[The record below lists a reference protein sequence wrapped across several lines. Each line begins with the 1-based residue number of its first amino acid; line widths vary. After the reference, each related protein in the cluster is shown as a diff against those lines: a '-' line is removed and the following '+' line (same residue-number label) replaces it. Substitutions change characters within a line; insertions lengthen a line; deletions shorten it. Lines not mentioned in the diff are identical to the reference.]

1 MNDNQPKM
9 DAEPDESAAAVERMA
24 EIINESED
32 RNLTTSATDQNSPQQ
47 IRKNVESEKDGDLET
62 SIAEA
67 SKQAEQATKTSI
79 NSNFSSKEPN
89 VNVAPWAV
97 GLLIIGLVFIV
108 TAMLT
113 GNRFPIPTFG
123 EWNIGIG
130 IFLSCYAGLMMLSWR

>member
-1 MNDNQPKM
+1 MNDNQPKV
-9 DAEPDESAAAVERMA
+9 DAEPDESAAAVERVA

-32 RNLTTSATDQNSPQQ
+32 RNLATSAKDQNSPQQ

-62 SIAEA
+62 SIAEV
-67 SKQAEQATKTSI
+67 SKQAEQATRKALDD
-79 NSNFSSKEPN
+79 NSSKEPN
-89 VNVAPWAV
+89 VNVAPWAI

-130 IFLSCYAGLMMLSWR
+130 IFLACYAGLMMLSWR

>member
-1 MNDNQPKM
+1 MNDNQPKL
-9 DAEPDESAAAVERMA
+9 DAEPDESAAAVDRMA

-32 RNLTTSATDQNSPQQ
+32 RSLTTSATDQNSPQQ
-47 IRKNVESEKDGDLET
+47 IRKHVESEKDGDLEA

-67 SKQAEQATKTSI
+67 SKQAEQATRKAI
-79 NSNFSSKEPN
+79 DDNSSKEPN
-89 VNVAPWAV
+89 VNVAPWAIGALV
-97 GLLIIGLVFIV
+97 IGLVFIV

>member
-1 MNDNQPKM
+1 MNDNQPKV
-9 DAEPDESAAAVERMA
+9 DAEPNESAAAVERMA
-24 EIINESED
+24 EIINDSED
-32 RNLTTSATDQNSPQQ
+32 RTLTTSATDQNSPQQ
-47 IRKNVESEKDGDLET
+47 IRKNVKSEKDGDLEA
-62 SIAEA
+62 SIVEA
-67 SKQAEQATKTSI
+67 SKQAEQATRKALDDS
-79 NSNFSSKEPN
+79 SSKEPN
-89 VNVAPWAV
+89 VNVAPWAI

>member
-1 MNDNQPKM
+1 MNDNQPKV
-9 DAEPDESAAAVERMA
+9 DTEPDESAAAVEQVA
-24 EIINESED
+24 EIINDSED

-47 IRKNVESEKDGDLET
+47 IRKNAESEKDGDLEA

-67 SKQAEQATKTSI
+67 SKQAEQATRKALDD
-79 NSNFSSKEPN
+79 NSSKEPN
-89 VNVAPWAV
+89 VNVAPWAI

-130 IFLSCYAGLMMLSWR
+130 IFLACYAGLMMLSWR

>member
-1 MNDNQPKM
+1 MNDNQPKV

-32 RNLTTSATDQNSPQQ
+32 RSLTTSATDQNSPQQ
-47 IRKNVESEKDGDLET
+47 IRKNVESEKAGDLET

-67 SKQAEQATKTSI
+67 SKQAEQATRKALDD
-79 NSNFSSKEPN
+79 NSSKEPN
-89 VNVAPWAV
+89 VNVAPWAI

>member
-1 MNDNQPKM
+1 MNDNQPKI

-32 RNLTTSATDQNSPQQ
+32 RNLTTSATDQNSSQQ
-47 IRKNVESEKDGDLET
+47 IRKHVESEKDGDLEA

-67 SKQAEQATKTSI
+67 SKQAEQATRKALDES
-79 NSNFSSKEPN
+79 SSKEPN
-89 VNVAPWAV
+89 VNVAPWAIGALV
-97 GLLIIGLVFIV
+97 IGLVFIV

>member
-1 MNDNQPKM
+1 MNDNQPKV
-9 DAEPDESAAAVERMA
+9 DAEPNESAAAVERMA
-24 EIINESED
+24 EIINDSED
-32 RNLTTSATDQNSPQQ
+32 RTLTTSATDQNSPQQ
-47 IRKNVESEKDGDLET
+47 IRKNAESEKDGDLEA

-67 SKQAEQATKTSI
+67 SKQAEQATRKALDD
-79 NSNFSSKEPN
+79 NSSKEPN
-89 VNVAPWAV
+89 VNVAPWAIGALV
-97 GLLIIGLVFIV
+97 IGLVFIV

>member
-1 MNDNQPKM
+1 MNDNQPKV
-9 DAEPDESAAAVERMA
+9 DVEPDESAAAVERMA
-24 EIINESED
+24 EIINDSED
-32 RNLTTSATDQNSPQQ
+32 RTLITSATDQNSPQQ
-47 IRKNVESEKDGDLET
+47 IGKHVESEKDGDLES

-67 SKQAEQATKTSI
+67 SKQAEQATRKALDDS
-79 NSNFSSKEPN
+79 SSKEPN
-89 VNVAPWAV
+89 VNVAPWAI

-130 IFLSCYAGLMMLSWR
+130 IFLSCYAGLMMLSWH

>member
-1 MNDNQPKM
+1 MNDNQPKV
-9 DAEPDESAAAVERMA
+9 DAEPNESAAAVERMA
-24 EIINESED
+24 EIINDSED
-32 RNLTTSATDQNSPQQ
+32 RNLATSATDQNSPQQ
-47 IRKNVESEKDGDLET
+47 IRKHVESEKAGDLEA

-67 SKQAEQATKTSI
+67 SKQAEQATRKALDD
-79 NSNFSSKEPN
+79 NSSKEPN
-89 VNVAPWAV
+89 VNVAPWAIGV
-97 GLLIIGLVFIV
+97 LVIGLVFIV

>member
-1 MNDNQPKM
+1 M

-32 RNLTTSATDQNSPQQ
+32 RSLTTSATDQNSPQQ
-47 IRKNVESEKDGDLET
+47 IRKHVESEKDGDLEA
-62 SIAEA
+62 SIAEV
-67 SKQAEQATKTSI
+67 SKQAEQATRKTLDDS
-79 NSNFSSKEPN
+79 SSKEPN
-89 VNVAPWAV
+89 VNVAPWAIGALV
-97 GLLIIGLVFIV
+97 IGLVFIV

-113 GNRFPIPTFG
+113 SNRFPIPTFG

>member
-1 MNDNQPKM
+1 MNDNQPKV
-9 DAEPDESAAAVERMA
+9 DAEPNESAAAVERMA
-24 EIINESED
+24 EIINDSED
-32 RNLTTSATDQNSPQQ
+32 RTLTTSATDQNSPQQ
-47 IRKNVESEKDGDLET
+47 IRKNVESEKDGDLEA
-62 SIAEA
+62 SIVEA
-67 SKQAEQATKTSI
+67 SKQAEQATRKALDDS
-79 NSNFSSKEPN
+79 SSKEPN
-89 VNVAPWAV
+89 VNVAPLAV

>member
-1 MNDNQPKM
+1 MNDNQPKV
-9 DAEPDESAAAVERMA
+9 DAEPNESAAAVERMA
-24 EIINESED
+24 EIINDSED
-32 RNLTTSATDQNSPQQ
+32 RTLTTSATDQNSPQQ
-47 IRKNVESEKDGDLET
+47 IRKNVESEKDGDLEA
-62 SIAEA
+62 SISEA
-67 SKQAEQATKTSI
+67 SKQADQATRKALDDS
-79 NSNFSSKEPN
+79 SSKEPN
-89 VNVAPWAV
+89 VNVAPWAI

>member
-1 MNDNQPKM
+1 MNDNQPKV
-9 DAEPDESAAAVERMA
+9 DAEPNESAAAVEQVA

-47 IRKNVESEKDGDLET
+47 IRKNAESEKDGDLEA

-67 SKQAEQATKTSI
+67 SKQAEQATRKALDD
-79 NSNFSSKEPN
+79 NSSKEPN
-89 VNVAPWAV
+89 VNVAPWAI

-113 GNRFPIPTFG
+113 GNRLPIPTFG

>member
-1 MNDNQPKM
+1 MNDNQPKL
-9 DAEPDESAAAVERMA
+9 DAEPDESAAAVERVA

-32 RNLTTSATDQNSPQQ
+32 RSLTTSATDQNSPQQ
-47 IRKNVESEKDGDLET
+47 IRKHVESEKDDDLEA

-67 SKQAEQATKTSI
+67 SKQAEQATRKAIDDS
-79 NSNFSSKEPN
+79 SSKEPN
-89 VNVAPWAV
+89 VNVAPWAIGALV
-97 GLLIIGLVFIV
+97 IGLVFIV

>member
-1 MNDNQPKM
+1 M
-9 DAEPDESAAAVERMA
+9 DAEPDESAAAVERVA

-32 RNLTTSATDQNSPQQ
+32 RNLTTSATDQNSSQQ
-47 IRKNVESEKDGDLET
+47 IRKHVEFEKDGDLEA

-67 SKQAEQATKTSI
+67 SKQAEQATRKALDES
-79 NSNFSSKEPN
+79 SSKEPN
-89 VNVAPWAV
+89 VNVAPWAIGALV
-97 GLLIIGLVFIV
+97 IGLVFIV

>member
-1 MNDNQPKM
+1 MNDNQPKV
-9 DAEPDESAAAVERMA
+9 DAEPNESAAAVEQVA

-47 IRKNVESEKDGDLET
+47 IRKNAESEKDGDLET

-67 SKQAEQATKTSI
+67 SKQAEQATRKALDD
-79 NSNFSSKEPN
+79 NSSKEPN
-89 VNVAPWAV
+89 VNVAPWAIGALV
-97 GLLIIGLVFIV
+97 IGLVFIV

-113 GNRFPIPTFG
+113 GNRLPIPTFG

>member
-1 MNDNQPKM
+1 MNDNQPKV
-9 DAEPDESAAAVERMA
+9 DAEPNESAAAVERMA
-24 EIINESED
+24 EIINDSED
-32 RNLTTSATDQNSPQQ
+32 RNLATSAKDQNSPQQ
-47 IRKNVESEKDGDLET
+47 IRKNIESEKDGDLEA

-67 SKQAEQATKTSI
+67 SKQAEQATRKALDD
-79 NSNFSSKEPN
+79 NSSKEPN
-89 VNVAPWAV
+89 VNVAPWAIGALV
-97 GLLIIGLVFIV
+97 IGLVFIV

>member
-1 MNDNQPKM
+1 MNDNQPKV
-9 DAEPDESAAAVERMA
+9 DAEPNESAAAVERMA
-24 EIINESED
+24 EIINDSED
-32 RNLTTSATDQNSPQQ
+32 RTLTTSATDQNSPQQ
-47 IRKNVESEKDGDLET
+47 IRKHVESEKDGDLEA

-67 SKQAEQATKTSI
+67 SKQAEQATRKALDD
-79 NSNFSSKEPN
+79 NSSKEPN
-89 VNVAPWAV
+89 VNVAPWAI

-130 IFLSCYAGLMMLSWR
+130 IFLACYAGLMMLSWR

>member
-9 DAEPDESAAAVERMA
+9 DAEPNESAAAVEQVA
-24 EIINESED
+24 EIINDSED

-47 IRKNVESEKDGDLET
+47 IRKNAESEKDGDLEA

-67 SKQAEQATKTSI
+67 SKQAEQATRKALDD
-79 NSNFSSKEPN
+79 NSSKEPN
-89 VNVAPWAV
+89 VNVAPWAI

-130 IFLSCYAGLMMLSWR
+130 IFLACYAGLMMLSWR

>member
-1 MNDNQPKM
+1 M
-9 DAEPDESAAAVERMA
+9 DAEPNESAAAVEQVA
-24 EIINESED
+24 EIINDSED

-47 IRKNVESEKDGDLET
+47 IRKNAESEKDGDLET

-67 SKQAEQATKTSI
+67 SKQAEQATRKALDD
-79 NSNFSSKEPN
+79 NSSKEPN
-89 VNVAPWAV
+89 VNVAPWAIGALV
-97 GLLIIGLVFIV
+97 IGLVFIV

-113 GNRFPIPTFG
+113 GNRLPIPTFG

>member
-9 DAEPDESAAAVERMA
+9 DAEPNESAAAVEQVA
-24 EIINESED
+24 EIINDSED

-47 IRKNVESEKDGDLET
+47 IRKNAESEKDGDLEA

-67 SKQAEQATKTSI
+67 SKQAEQATRKALDD
-79 NSNFSSKEPN
+79 NSSKEPN
-89 VNVAPWAV
+89 VNVAPWAIGALV
-97 GLLIIGLVFIV
+97 IGLVFIV

>member
-1 MNDNQPKM
+1 MNDNQPKI

-32 RNLTTSATDQNSPQQ
+32 RNLTTSATDHNSPQQ
-47 IRKNVESEKDGDLET
+47 IRKHVESEKDGDLEA

-67 SKQAEQATKTSI
+67 SKQAEQATRKTLDDS
-79 NSNFSSKEPN
+79 SSKEPN
-89 VNVAPWAV
+89 VNVAPWAIGALV
-97 GLLIIGLVFIV
+97 IGLVFIV

>member
-1 MNDNQPKM
+1 MNDNQPKV
-9 DAEPDESAAAVERMA
+9 DAEPNESAAAVERMA
-24 EIINESED
+24 EIINDSED
-32 RNLTTSATDQNSPQQ
+32 RTLTTSATDQNSPQQ
-47 IRKNVESEKDGDLET
+47 IRKNVESEKDGDLEA

-67 SKQAEQATKTSI
+67 SKQAEQATRKTLDD
-79 NSNFSSKEPN
+79 NSSKEPN
-89 VNVAPWAV
+89 VNVAPWAI

-130 IFLSCYAGLMMLSWR
+130 IFLSCYAGLMMLSWH

>member
-1 MNDNQPKM
+1 MNDNQPKV

-32 RNLTTSATDQNSPQQ
+32 RSLTTSATDQNSPQQ
-47 IRKNVESEKDGDLET
+47 IRKHVESEKGGDLEA
-62 SIAEA
+62 SIAEV
-67 SKQAEQATKTSI
+67 SKQAEQATRKALDDS
-79 NSNFSSKEPN
+79 SSKEPN
-89 VNVAPWAV
+89 VNVAPWAI

-113 GNRFPIPTFG
+113 GNRLPIPTFG

-130 IFLSCYAGLMMLSWR
+130 IFLSCYAGLMMLSWH